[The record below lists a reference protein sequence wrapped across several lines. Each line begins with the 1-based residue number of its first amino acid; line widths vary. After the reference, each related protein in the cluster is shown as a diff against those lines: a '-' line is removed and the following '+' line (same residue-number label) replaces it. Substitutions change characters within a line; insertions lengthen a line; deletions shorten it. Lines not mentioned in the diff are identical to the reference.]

1 MASFATLDLAQ
12 AWSDRSLELKL
23 NRLKQ
28 YAGIE
33 RQSLVKKFTAERADI
48 NHRLH
53 ECVAKAKNLYDLVIP
68 IYTFHYGNRSR
79 IQGDL
84 HWMSTYALV
93 KHTDLCQQLAVFFG
107 KDNFWVSWRKHGKDE
122 YQLLLN
128 YYPGGLPEDK
138 ALALQACAERHP
150 PATPPRRTNPARAPP
165 PVVRRK
171 AADMSDS
178 PHGPVT
184 MAPPPPAYLRPSHC
198 YAGTG
203 SGGFIREYDSM
214 EAAGRD
220 FGRDL
225 AAELEEEDAHRDC
238 ATCLEAAGGWESE

>member
-1 MASFATLDLAQ
+1 MDSFATLDLAQ
-12 AWSDRSLELKL
+12 AWNDRSLELKL
-23 NRLKQ
+23 NRLKR
-28 YAGIE
+28 YADIE
-33 RQSLVKKFTAERADI
+33 AWSLVKKFTAERAEI
-48 NHRLH
+48 NRQLH
-53 ECVAKAKNLYDLVIP
+53 ECVAQAKNVYDLVIP
-68 IYTFHYGNRSR
+68 IYTFHYANRSR

-107 KDNFWVSWRKHGKDE
+107 KENFWVTWRKHGKEE

-138 ALALQACAERHP
+138 VLALEACAERHA
-150 PATPPRRTNPARAPP
+150 PATPPRRVSMAPP

-184 MAPPPPAYLRPSHC
+184 MAPPPPAYFPSSRA
-198 YAGTG
+198 YAGSG
-203 SGGFIREYDSM
+203 SGGFIREYGSVED
-214 EAAGRD
+214 AVRD

-225 AAELEEEDAHRDC
+225 MAELEQEDTHRDC
-238 ATCLEAAGGWESE
+238 ATCREAAGWESE

>member
-1 MASFATLDLAQ
+1 MDSFATLDLAQ
-12 AWSDRSLELKL
+12 AWNDRSLELKL
-23 NRLKQ
+23 NRLKR
-28 YAGIE
+28 YADMEARI
-33 RQSLVKKFTAERADI
+33 LVKKFTAERAEI
-48 NHRLH
+48 NRQLH
-53 ECVAKAKNLYDLVIP
+53 KCVARAKNVYDLVIP
-68 IYTFHYGNRSR
+68 IYTFHYANRSR

-107 KDNFWVSWRKHGKDE
+107 KENFWVTWRKHGKEE

-138 ALALQACAERHP
+138 VLALEACAERHA
-150 PATPPRRTNPARAPP
+150 PATPPRRVSMAPP

-184 MAPPPPAYLRPSHC
+184 MAPPPPPYLRPSRA
-198 YAGTG
+198 YAGSG

-214 EAAGRD
+214 DDAGRD

-225 AAELEEEDAHRDC
+225 AAELEQEADARGCPC
-238 ATCLEAAGGWESE
+238 ATCLSELE